1 MAQKWRST
9 TGVNAN
15 FLQRWGAC
23 TQIYIDL
30 VPDLLIIFEFR
41 PKGSDTNSTVFVLH
55 YWTLSTGPSTDG
67 PSGRTVPG
75 VDRQLLK
82 VTDSS

>member
-1 MAQKWRST
+1 MEKYNWSKYQFPAEMGS
-9 TGVNAN
+9 
-15 FLQRWGAC
+15 

-67 PSGRTVPG
+67 PSGRTAPG
-75 VDRQLLK
+75 VERQLLK